1 MPARGKATIRD
12 VACRAGVSAA
22 TVSRV
27 LSNHGPVSEDVRMRV
42 QQAINTLGYRPNRI
56 ARSFRTQRSNFIGL
70 IISDVENPFYTSLV
84 RAVEDTAYAQGYSL
98 LLCNSDEDVE
108 KERAYI
114 QFMADERVAGVI
126 GSPAS
131 EQETSFAPLFDAG
144 IPVVSVDRRSLRTP
158 VDTVLL
164 DNLASARDLTRYLI
178 ARGHRRIA
186 AILPNVSITSGR
198 ERLAGFVQAMQEAGL
213 PVDPALICEGKG
225 FEAFGMQAMR
235 HLLGL
240 SDPPTAIFAGNNL
253 ITLGVLKALQEHGLR
268 MAEDIDVAGHD
279 EMPWM
284 SLLAKPIIVAAQPI
298 REMGQR
304 AMDLLLARMNGDAQP
319 PREVKLPPRLV
330 VHQQLNATAKAA
342 ACGEARR

>member
-131 EQETSFAPLFDAG
+131 EQETSFAPLYRCRHSG
-144 IPVVSVDRRSLRTP
+144 GVCRSP
-158 VDTVLL
+158 
-164 DNLASARDLTRYLI
+164 LAAHTC
-178 ARGHRRIA
+178 GHRA
-186 AILPNVSITSGR
+186 AG
-198 ERLAGFVQAMQEAGL
+198 
-213 PVDPALICEGKG
+213 
-225 FEAFGMQAMR
+225 
-235 HLLGL
+235 
-240 SDPPTAIFAGNNL
+240 
-253 ITLGVLKALQEHGLR
+253 
-268 MAEDIDVAGHD
+268 
-279 EMPWM
+279 
-284 SLLAKPIIVAAQPI
+284 
-298 REMGQR
+298 
-304 AMDLLLARMNGDAQP
+304 
-319 PREVKLPPRLV
+319 
-330 VHQQLNATAKAA
+330 
-342 ACGEARR
+342 